1 MSMNKEL
8 MHTAGDNESTA
19 ERVAQE
25 LSIQDFAA
33 GLLPQDKLAQIERL
47 RQEAA
52 AQGSKRPGIV
62 MVGDGINDAPA
73 LAAADVGE
81 HVQDCLPYSLQ
92 KVSFHGNI

>member
-1 MSMNKEL
+1 MKKEL
-8 MHTAGDNESTA
+8 THNAGDNESTA
-19 ERVAQE
+19 ERVAKE

-33 GLLPQDKLAQIERL
+33 SLLPQDKLAQIERL

-52 AQGSKRPGIV
+52 AKGFKRPGVI

-81 HVQDCLPYSLQ
+81 LSLDCLPC
-92 KVSFHGNI
+92 